1 MHRGSSLGTEEA
13 ARHVWDRDLRGGGM
27 TRSCSVNP
35 SSPPPTAA
43 GSSPVATSP
52 VATSPECSISTRQRV
67 ARCQSPLMSTPR
79 STAWSLRYQRGLLQ
93 IQALVLSEEA
103 QVSRRFKS
111 NGQILAIDECR
122 TGYHDLHKEYRNTT
136 LNGAMEQMYNET
148 ASCHRVVT
156 LHTDHQ
162 DGNNQL

>member
-1 MHRGSSLGTEEA
+1 
-13 ARHVWDRDLRGGGM
+13 
-27 TRSCSVNP
+27 CSVNP

-111 NGQILAIDECR
+111 NGQILAIDEIFECNPTTIKSCGIWLCYQCR

-148 ASCHRVVT
+148 
-156 LHTDHQ
+156 
-162 DGNNQL
+162 

>member
-1 MHRGSSLGTEEA
+1 
-13 ARHVWDRDLRGGGM
+13 
-27 TRSCSVNP
+27 
-35 SSPPPTAA
+35 
-43 GSSPVATSP
+43 
-52 VATSPECSISTRQRV
+52 
-67 ARCQSPLMSTPR
+67 MSTPR
-79 STAWSLRYQRGLLQ
+79 STAWSLRYQRDLLQ

-103 QVSRRFKS
+103 QVSRRFKN